1 MAQEPPP
8 KPLEWIGSSR
18 KDIRALP
25 EDVRD
30 VFGFALFTAQ
40 MGAKHPDAK
49 PLKGFGGGGVLEV
62 VADESGS
69 TYRAVYTVKLKSA
82 VYVLHVFQK
91 KSKKGIRT
99 PKKDIDIVKARLN
112 EAVKHHR
119 QYYEQRQEQSEGGP
133 PPQT

>member
-1 MAQEPPP
+1 VAQEPPP

-40 MGAKHPDAK
+40 LGAKHPDAK

-62 VADESGS
+62 VADENGN
-69 TYRAVYTVKLKSA
+69 TY
-82 VYVLHVFQK
+82 
-91 KSKKGIRT
+91 
-99 PKKDIDIVKARLN
+99 
-112 EAVKHHR
+112 
-119 QYYEQRQEQSEGGP
+119 
-133 PPQT
+133 